1 MGAQATN
8 AFIFLIS
15 TLFNL
20 YMGAV
25 LLRIILQW
33 VRADFYN
40 PISQLVWKVTQPV
53 LAPLKNLVP
62 KHRKLDIAAAIL
74 LLVLAA
80 IYIQIISA
88 IFNFE
93 VGLLLTLWF
102 ASLKVIGLALI
113 VYTISITIY
122 AILSWF
128 GPGFSN
134 PAANILYSINEPLL
148 RPIRRIMPPISGL
161 DLTPLVAILLLQVLG
176 MLLPLPGYFSF
187 TRIG

>member
-8 AFIFLIS
+8 ALIYLIS

-25 LLRIILQW
+25 LLRIVLQW

-53 LAPLKNLVP
+53 LAPVINLLP
-62 KHRKLDIAAAIL
+62 RYRRLDTAASLLLLILSVIYVQIIAALWSLNI
-74 LLVLAA
+74 
-80 IYIQIISA
+80 
-88 IFNFE
+88 
-93 VGLLLTLWF
+93 GLIATLWF
-102 ASLKVIGLALI
+102 AVLKIVALALSI
-113 VYTISITIY
+113 YTASIIIY

-128 GPGFSN
+128 GPGLSN

-148 RPIRRIMPPISGL
+148 RPIRNIIPPLSGL
-161 DLTPLVAILLLQVLG
+161 DLSPLVAILLLQVAS
-176 MLLPLPGYFSF
+176 MLLPLPGYFGLS
-187 TRIG
+187 

>member
-8 AFIFLIS
+8 ALIYLIS

-25 LLRIILQW
+25 LLRIVLQW

-53 LAPLKNLVP
+53 LAPVARVLP
-62 KHRKLDIAAAIL
+62 RFRKLDIAASL
-74 LLVLAA
+74 LLLILAV
-80 IYIQIISA
+80 IYVQIIASLWSLD
-88 IFNFE
+88 I
-93 VGLLLTLWF
+93 GLLATLWY
-102 ASLKVIGLALI
+102 AVLKIIALG
-113 VYTISITIY
+113 ISIYTASIIIY

-128 GPGFSN
+128 GPGLSN

-148 RPIRRIMPPISGL
+148 RPIRRVVPPLSGL
-161 DLTPLVAILLLQVLG
+161 DLSPLVAILVLQVAG
-176 MLLPLPGYFSF
+176 MLLPLPGYFGLS
-187 TRIG
+187 

>member
-25 LLRIILQW
+25 LLRILLQW

-53 LAPLKNLVP
+53 LAPFKNIVP
-62 KHRKLDIAAAIL
+62 RHRKLDIAALGL
-74 LLVLAA
+74 LLVLSA
-80 IYIQIISA
+80 IYIQIIA
-88 IFNFE
+88 ALWNLNI
-93 VGLLLTLWF
+93 GLGLVLWF
-102 ASLKVIGLALI
+102 AVLKVIALALSL
-113 VYTISITIY
+113 YTASIAIY

-148 RPIRRIMPPISGL
+148 RPLRRLIPPISGL
-161 DLTPLVAILLLQVLG
+161 DLSPLVAILLLQVLG
-176 MLLPLPGYFSF
+176 MLLPLPGYF
-187 TRIG
+187 GLG

>member
-1 MGAQATN
+1 MAAQATN
-8 AFIFLIS
+8 AFIFLIN

-40 PISQLVWKVTQPV
+40 PISQLVWKLTQPV
-53 LAPLKNLVP
+53 LAPFKNLLP
-62 KHRKLDIAAAIL
+62 RYRQLDLAALLL
-74 LLVLAA
+74 LLVLSVL
-80 IYIQIISA
+80 YIQIIA
-88 IFNFE
+88 ALWNLR
-93 VGLLLTLWF
+93 VGLLLTVWF
-102 ASLKVIGLALI
+102 AILKVAGLALSLYTASI
-113 VYTISITIY
+113 VIY

-148 RPIRRIMPPISGL
+148 RPIRSVIPPIAGL
-161 DLTPLVAILLLQVLG
+161 DLSPLIAILLLQVLG
-176 MLLPLPGYFSF
+176 ILLPLPGYFG
-187 TRIG
+187 IG

>member
-25 LLRIILQW
+25 LLRVILQW

-53 LAPLKNLVP
+53 LAPLKNVLP
-62 KHRKLDIAAAIL
+62 RYRQLDLAACLL
-74 LLVLAA
+74 LLVLAML
-80 IYIQIISA
+80 YIQII
-88 IFNFE
+88 
-93 VGLLLTLWF
+93 
-102 ASLKVIGLALI
+102 ASLWSVRVGPLLMVWWAALKIAGLALSL
-113 VYTISITIY
+113 YTASIAIY

-148 RPIRRIMPPISGL
+148 RPIRRVLPSMSGL
-161 DLTPLVAILLLQVLG
+161 DLSPLVAILLLQVLG
-176 MLLPLPGYFSF
+176 MLLPLPGYFGF
-187 TRIG
+187 G